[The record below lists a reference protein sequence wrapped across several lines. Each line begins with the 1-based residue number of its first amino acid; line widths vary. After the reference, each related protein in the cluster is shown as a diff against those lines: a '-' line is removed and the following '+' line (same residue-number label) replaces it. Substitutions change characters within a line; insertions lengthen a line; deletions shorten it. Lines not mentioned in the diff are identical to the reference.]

1 MALAAYRHLLRSTR
15 IAFQGDTP
23 VLLASRHQARI
34 AFEKNSS
41 LSSSSSE
48 CKEAIKHALEVSQIL
63 RQNVVQGR
71 KLDEDTDK
79 ESAQYSKSI
88 EARIVLQ
95 SSKKKSISY
104 AIHHEF
110 VNLAHNMA

>member
-23 VLLASRHQARI
+23 VLLASRHQART

-41 LSSSSSE
+41 LSSSSTE

-79 ESAQYSKSI
+79 ESARYKLRIHEHI
-88 EARIVLQ
+88 ERGDNDTIKL
-95 SSKKKSISY
+95 SCKGNK
-104 AIHHEF
+104 
-110 VNLAHNMA
+110 VNPK